1 MAQIVKYPVTQL
13 KKGRSTLKMRNTAKL
28 NILAKK
34 KIGDMN
40 WIEFRELKEGANA
53 FKEIHDGPCAA
64 PKIIL
69 IP

>member
-1 MAQIVKYPVTQL
+1 MSLIN
-13 KKGRSTLKMRNTAKL
+13 KGKNF
-28 NILAKK
+28 NDLAKK

-53 FKEIHDGPCAA
+53 FKEIHDGTCAA